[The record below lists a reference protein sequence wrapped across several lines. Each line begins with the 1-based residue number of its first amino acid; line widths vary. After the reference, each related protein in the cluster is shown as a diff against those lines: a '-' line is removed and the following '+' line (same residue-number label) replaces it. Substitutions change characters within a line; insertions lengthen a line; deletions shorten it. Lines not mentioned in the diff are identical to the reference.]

1 MSMQDKTPL
10 NNRYDF
16 VLFFDVENG
25 NPNGDPD
32 ADNMPR
38 IDPETGHGIT
48 SDVCLKRKVRNF
60 VELMQDVLREKEE
73 EDKKFRIYV
82 QDGAVL
88 NERHAEAYA
97 ALGIPVPQKG
107 KKKSGKKSD
116 SGEEAEDKKPAL
128 KPEDEARLKRWM
140 CDNFYDIRTFGAVM
154 STQVNCGQVRGPVQ
168 FTFAR
173 SEDPV
178 VPSDVSITRM
188 AVTTKEE
195 AEKGQTRTM
204 GRKHIVP
211 YGLYRMEGFISA
223 PLAEKTGFSEKD
235 LELLWQALIDMF
247 EHDHSAARGKMSTR
261 KLYVFKHENRLG
273 NAPAQKLFDLV
284 KCRRLDEQK
293 PPRSFAD
300 YEVSINETEK
310 PAGVEVIK
318 KL

>member
-1 MSMQDKTPL
+1 MSTENNKSL

-32 ADNMPR
+32 AGNMPR
-38 IDPETGHGIT
+38 IDPETGLGLV

-60 VELMQDVLREKEE
+60 VELMQPEK
-73 EDKKFRIYV
+73 DPKYKDQKYRIYV
-82 QDGAVL
+82 QEKAVL
-88 NERHAEAYA
+88 NDRHEEAYA
-97 ALGIPVPQKG
+97 ALGIPVPKG
-107 KKKSGKKSD
+107 SGKK
-116 SGEEAEDKKPAL
+116 GDKKQKNEEIA
-128 KPEDEARLKRWM
+128 ASWM
-140 CDNFYDIRTFGAVM
+140 CANYYDIRTFGAVM
-154 STQVNCGQVRGPVQ
+154 STGDAKCGQVRGPVQ

-173 SEDPV
+173 SEDPI
-178 VPSDVSITRM
+178 VPAEVSITRM
-188 AVTTKEE
+188 AVTNAKDADNE
-195 AEKGQTRTM
+195 RTM

-235 LELLWQALIDMF
+235 ADLLWQALTDMF

-261 KLYVFKHENRLG
+261 KLFVFKHEKPLG

-293 PPRSFAD
+293 PPRCFAD
-300 YEVSINETEK
+300 YEVSCNRAAK
-310 PAGVEVIK
+310 PQGVEVIE

>member
-1 MSMQDKTPL
+1 MSEQNPL

-32 ADNMPR
+32 AGNMPR
-38 IDPETGHGIT
+38 IDPETGHGIV

-60 VELMQDVLREKEE
+60 VELAQDEMEKEK
-73 EDKKFRIYV
+73 DKGYRIYV
-82 QDGAVL
+82 QEKAVL
-88 NERHAEAYA
+88 NDRHAEAYT
-97 ALGIPVPQKG
+97 ALNIPIPNKNDKKG
-107 KKKSGKKSD
+107 EKDGDKADKKAVLKE
-116 SGEEAEDKKPAL
+116 EEARAL
-128 KPEDEARLKRWM
+128 NRWM

-154 STQVNCGQVRGPVQ
+154 STKVDCGQVRGPVQ

-178 VPSDVSITRM
+178 VPAEISITRM
-188 AVTTKEE
+188 AVTRQEE
-195 AEKGQTRTM
+195 AEKGNDRTM

-223 PLAEKTGFSEKD
+223 PLAEKSGFTEGD
-235 LELLWQALIDMF
+235 AEILWRALAEMF
-247 EHDHSAARGKMSTR
+247 EHDHSAARGKMGTR
-261 KLYVFKHENRLG
+261 KLYVFRHDKRLG

-284 KCRRLDEQK
+284 RCRRPEPDT

-300 YEVSINETEK
+300 YEVTVNKAGLPE
-310 PAGVEVIK
+310 GVELIE